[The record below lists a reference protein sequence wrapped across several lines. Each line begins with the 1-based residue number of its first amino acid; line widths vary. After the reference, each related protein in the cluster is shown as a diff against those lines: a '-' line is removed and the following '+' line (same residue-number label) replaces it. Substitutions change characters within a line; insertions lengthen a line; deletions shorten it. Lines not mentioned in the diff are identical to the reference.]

1 MSEMVLS
8 SGHVVRH
15 RRWFQRV
22 FRPYVRRKLARSFDG
37 VHVAGL
43 PTVRAR
49 LDHEPLIL
57 AANHC
62 SWWDALLL
70 VALDDLLGSESYCLM
85 DADNLR
91 KLPFFGWLGAV
102 PLDRAHPRQALQDL
116 RTSAALIQRPNQAM
130 WIFPQ
135 GRLYPPE
142 LRPLRLQRG
151 VSILARTSRARV
163 VPVSFSYPFREAS
176 KPAAVVSFGAPL
188 DATSSGRA
196 LVGSL
201 EEALVDGLA
210 CHTAF
215 AAGEASSSFETLIGD
230 DRDSDAGLAARVLSW
245 FGREPRAALAGQ
257 ASLEEQQRV

>member
-1 MSEMVLS
+1 MSEVVLS

-22 FRPYVRRKLARSFDG
+22 FRPYVRRKLERSFDG

-43 PTVRAR
+43 AAVRAR
-49 LDHEPLIL
+49 LDQEPLIL

-70 VALDDLLGSESYCLM
+70 VALDDLLGCESYCLM

-102 PLDRAHPRQALQDL
+102 PLDRGHPKKAIKDL
-116 RTSAALIQRPNQAM
+116 RASAALLQRPNQAM

-142 LRPLRLQRG
+142 LRPLRLQSG
-151 VSILARTSRARV
+151 VAMLARASKARV
-163 VPVSFSYPFREAS
+163 VPVSFSYPFREAPQ
-176 KPAAVVSFGAPL
+176 PAAVVSFGAPL
-188 DATSSGRA
+188 DADSSGKA
-196 LVGSL
+196 LLLAL
-201 EEALVDGLA
+201 EEALVEGLA
-210 CHTAF
+210 SHTAF
-215 AAGEASSSFETLIGD
+215 AAGDTAGFETLIGD
-230 DRDSDAGLAARVLSW
+230 DRDGEAGLASRILSW
-245 FGREPRAALAGQ
+245 FGRKPRAALEAGQ